1 MGVVVQLGGGQSS
14 GVKCYG
20 MDFSIGEGDRKG
32 GCNSVVQG
40 VHFNCNLCIWN
51 PVSDYWSTSECLL
64 DSAESIPAVV
74 GEMPQSS
81 FLGKV
86 G

>member
-1 MGVVVQLGGGQSS
+1 M

-20 MDFSIGEGDRKG
+20 VDFSIREGDG
-32 GCNSVVQG
+32 EDGCNGVVHG
-40 VHFNCNLCIWN
+40 VHFNCNLCVWN
-51 PVSDYWSTSECLL
+51 PVSDYWSTGKCFL
-64 DSAESIPAVV
+64 DSAESILAVF

-81 FLGKV
+81 FLGEV